1 MQMSSD
7 TLTLKYLNEDDRA
20 YGLAGMTISLAALD
34 ATDRVA
40 EISLDSDGPMVT
52 FSHQY
57 YFCGTPSISPKATW
71 NNLMENYY
79 ITSAMVLS
87 NLMARSVV
95 RLKLP
100 ELPQDVLQEVKSSIA
115 EEGREV
121 CGLEDDEIENLYQKI
136 YTYMRRIFFNPR
148 LHPAIREYVG
158 ILSRKRRLSGSDI
171 YDELR
176 LLRLI

>member
-1 MQMSSD
+1 MSSD
-7 TLTLKYLNEDDRA
+7 KLTLKYLNEDDRA

-52 FSHQY
+52 FAHQY

-71 NNLMENYY
+71 NNLMQNYY

-87 NLMARSVV
+87 NIMARSVV
-95 RLKLP
+95 RLQLN
-100 ELPQDVLQEVKSSIA
+100 ELPQELLDEIKENIVL
-115 EEGREV
+115 EGKDV
-121 CGLEDDEIENLYQKI
+121 CGLEDDEIDRLYQKV
-136 YTYMRRIFFNPR
+136 YTYMRRIFYNPR
-148 LHPAIREYVG
+148 LHPAIKEYVRV
-158 ILSRKRRLSGSDI
+158 LSRRRRLSGSDI

-176 LLRLI
+176 LLRII

>member
-1 MQMSSD
+1 MSSD
-7 TLTLKYLNEDDRA
+7 KLTLKYLNEDDRA

-52 FSHQY
+52 FAHQY

-71 NNLMENYY
+71 NNLMQNYY

-87 NLMARSVV
+87 NIMARSVV
-95 RLKLP
+95 RLQLN
-100 ELPQDVLQEVKSSIA
+100 ELPQELLDEIKENIVL
-115 EEGREV
+115 EGKDV
-121 CGLEDDEIENLYQKI
+121 CGLEDDEIDRLYQKV
-136 YTYMRRIFFNPR
+136 YTYMRRIFYNPR
-148 LHPAIREYVG
+148 LHPAIKEYVRV
-158 ILSRKRRLSGSDI
+158 LSRRRRMSGSDI

-176 LLRLI
+176 LLRII